1 MGKIVQRF
9 LRVFIMVLMIM
20 SIPFFFK
27 SSVSAAT
34 IQVNGLNGDQAIITD
49 SSGKTVSDTQGLNE
63 YNYYQVK
70 YNWSIPDSVI
80 IKSGDTAQFT
90 LPSNIRVR
98 STEAFNITDSQ
109 GQVVGRATIK
119 AGSSTGTIA
128 FTNVPST
135 FRYDRH
141 GTLTFYG
148 QGKTVPKTNVNSW
161 MINKGGWVD
170 NKTLDSK
177 GNPTQLYWNV
187 VLNPAGKKLTGVS
200 FTDKPQKGQTIILDS
215 VEVYQVNSSNKLG
228 KKLSPKITMNADGSM
243 TIDLGDI
250 NTPIYIEYKVSLS
263 KNVSNSATTEW
274 KNVGIMNWNGGS
286 SAHTT
291 AFVRHGGS
299 GTEVGYNGSVELHKV
314 DAITKKSLAGAV
326 FDLENQSG
334 KVLQSNLTTDS
345 NGNLIVKNLKDGN
358 YQFVEVKAP
367 QGYQI
372 NSNPIKFTI
381 NDSSSNAVS
390 VKITAENQPLKSSSS
405 KISSSSKKN
414 SGVKSSSSK
423 KSSSSVTAS
432 SSSKKS
438 SSIKSSSNS
447 NRVSS
452 KQSSSIKGSSSKA
465 LRSKQSSSS
474 NSLVISTSSIKKN
487 GSKSHRGVSGW
498 SKNSSS
504 NLSLS
509 QKSSGLRNST
519 ETSSKQGH
527 FSIPN
532 AKSSIESSEVPVEVS
547 SQKATLVSSA
557 IVVPVP
563 EQGSSSRWTMSSK
576 ATLVS
581 KTENVPT
588 VSSSIVI
595 VSKPN
600 GTSNSENGDHGLN
613 SSSASNETDSRLSKP
628 AMFSTVVNND
638 NLNENNGASSSRSNQ
653 PSSPN
658 VPAFQKAAV
667 KSSSSSEVKKNEKIL
682 PQTGEEKE
690 FMDVLSIVGL
700 IMVGGV
706 VGIEISK
713 HRHN

>member
-109 GQVVGRATIK
+109 GQVVGRAEIK
-119 AGSSTGTIA
+119 AGSTTGTIT

-135 FRYDRH
+135 FRYNRH

-148 QGKTVPKTNVNSW
+148 QGKAVPKTNVNSW

-200 FTDKPQKGQTIILDS
+200 FIDKPQKGQTIIPDS

-228 KKLSPKITMNADGSM
+228 KKLSPKITMNTDGSM
-243 TIDLGDI
+243 SIEIGNID
-250 NTPIYIEYKVSLS
+250 TPIYIEYKVSLS
-263 KNVSNSATTEW
+263 KDVSNSATTEW
-274 KNVGIMNWNGGS
+274 ENVGIMNWNGGS

-291 AFVRHGGS
+291 ALVRHGGS
-299 GTEVGYNGSVELHKV
+299 GTEVGYNGSVELHKI
-314 DAITKKSLAGAV
+314 DAVTKKSLAGAV
-326 FDLENQSG
+326 FDLESQSG
-334 KVLQSNLTTDS
+334 KRLQSNLTTDS

-423 KSSSSVTAS
+423 KLSSSVTAS

-438 SSIKSSSNS
+438 SSVKSSSSLNS
-447 NRVSS
+447 VSS

-474 NSLVISTSSIKKN
+474 NSLVISISSIKKN
-487 GSKSHRGVSGW
+487 GSKSHRGVPGW

-509 QKSSGLRNST
+509 QKSSGLRNSI
-519 ETSSKQGH
+519 ETSSKQSH
-527 FSIPN
+527 FSIPS
-532 AKSSIESSEVPVEVS
+532 AKPSIESSEVPVEVS
-547 SQKATLVSSA
+547 SQKTTLVSST
-557 IVVPVP
+557 IGVPVP
-563 EQGSSSRWTMSSK
+563 EQGSSSRWSSK
-576 ATLVS
+576 STLVS

-588 VSSSIVI
+588 VSSSIVV

-600 GTSNSENGDHGLN
+600 ETSNSENDDHGLN
-613 SSSASNETDSRLSKP
+613 SSSAPSGTDDRSFKP

>member
-128 FTNVPST
+128 FINVPST

-200 FTDKPQKGQTIILDS
+200 FTDKPQKGQTIISDS

-509 QKSSGLRNST
+509 QKSSGLRNSI
-519 ETSSKQGH
+519 ETSSKQSH
-527 FSIPN
+527 FSIPS
-532 AKSSIESSEVPVEVS
+532 AKPSIESSEVPVEVS

-613 SSSASNETDSRLSKP
+613 SSSAPNGTGTDNRSSKP
-628 AMFSTVVNND
+628 AMVSSVI
-638 NLNENNGASSSRSNQ
+638 NNGTLSSGVSSNQ
-653 PSSPN
+653 STQPYSSN

-667 KSSSSSEVKKNEKIL
+667 KSSSSSKWEKNGKIL

>member
-128 FTNVPST
+128 FINVPST

-200 FTDKPQKGQTIILDS
+200 FTDKPQKGQTIISDS

-390 VKITAENQPLKSSSS
+390 VKITAENQPLKSSPS